1 MQHWL
6 LKSEPDEFGWH
17 QQVENGVE
25 PWTGVRNHAAKRN
38 LMEMR
43 KGDLAFFYHSG
54 LQREIVGVVE
64 IVREAY
70 ADPTAPDGGW
80 VAVDV
85 KTVAPLPRPV
95 RLSAIKADPVFAGFD
110 LVRQSRL
117 SVVRVSADH
126 WRRLAAMG
134 GLGAR
139 GSGP

>member
-6 LKSEPDEFGWH
+6 FKSEADEFSWQ
-17 QQVENGVE
+17 QQVESDVE

-43 KGDLAFFYHSG
+43 TGDLAFFYHSG
-54 LQREIVGVVE
+54 LPREIVGVVE

-85 KTVAPLPRPV
+85 KTVTPLPRPV
-95 RLSAIKADPVFAGFD
+95 RLSAIKADPEFADLD

-117 SVVRVSADH
+117 SVGRVSVDH
-126 WRRLAAMG
+126 WRRLTAMG
-134 GLGAR
+134 GLGA
-139 GSGP
+139 

>member
-6 LKSEPDEFGWH
+6 LKSEPDAFGWP
-17 QQVENGVE
+17 QQVESDVE

-43 KGDLAFFYHSG
+43 RGDLAFFYHSG
-54 LQREIVGVVE
+54 LRREIVGVVE

-70 ADPTAPDGGW
+70 ADPTAQDGGW

-85 KTVAPLPRPV
+85 KTVTPLPRPV
-95 RLSAIKADPVFAGFD
+95 RLSSIKADPVLANLD

-117 SVVRVSADH
+117 SVVRVGVDH

-134 GLGAR
+134 GLRA
-139 GSGP
+139 